1 VIGILA
7 GAVALGENL
16 LGRAEVVFE
25 AGSLTGE
32 FRATAVATIKLTID
46 VIILGVTVLVKLQ
59 VMVLTFQFNFGIQAL
74 ALGAVGVVVI
84 FGGSAAVATIP
95 IATAVVI
102 FVVTPLVAFPVRLV
116 AFFATGN
123 ALVFRVHA
131 TAFGAVLEIRLFAA
145 AISSIPVTATVVVVV
160 VTVAVPTPGKHFA
173 FTVAR
178 VPYTWVF
185 ALAFLAIGILQLCA
199 LFRMSATVSAVPIAA
214 TVVVVVV
221 TVAVALPLMHGAV
234 FHAVVRVDVLLIQA
248 GADVTIV
255 IIVFGS
261 TAVSS
266 VPVAAAVVVAI
277 VAPLVA
283 FPSKHLA

>member
-1 VIGILA
+1 
-7 GAVALGENL
+7 
-16 LGRAEVVFE
+16 
-25 AGSLTGE
+25 
-32 FRATAVATIKLTID
+32 
-46 VIILGVTVLVKLQ
+46 VLI
-59 VMVLTFQFNFGIQAL
+59 LTFHFNFGIQAL
-74 ALGAVGVVVI
+74 ALSAVAEVVI
-84 FGGSAAVATIP
+84 FGGSAAVTTIP
-95 IATAVVI
+95 ITAAVVI
-102 FVVTPLVAFPVRLV
+102 FIVARLVAFPVRLV

-123 ALVFRVHA
+123 AVVFRVLA
-131 TAFGAVLEIRLFAA
+131 TAVGAVLENRFFAA

-160 VTVAVPTPGKHFA
+160 VTVAVPTPRKHFA

-178 VPYTWVF
+178 VLYTWVF
-185 ALAFLAIGILQLCA
+185 ALAFLAIVILQLCA
-199 LFRMSATVSAVPIAA
+199 LFRMSAAVSAVPIAA

-234 FHAVVRVDVLLIQA
+234 SLAVGRVDVLLIQA

-283 FPSKHLA
+283 FPRRDLA